1 MDDKLNKLKSEHGI
15 NVTELYI
22 ESKKVNGHYKITLF
36 INAEKDK
43 PGKTHIS
50 FDLKLGNSFVFK
62 NLMPIEAGRKQYTS
76 IMPEDINESPVEIVF
91 YRSMPGKGPN
101 QLDSVIVEKKE
112 KIKTDN
118 NNRYQTE
125 KELLKS
131 QFHSKKYQKLD
142 NKETMLENNQQKI
155 SRQSINLEK
164 KIRSLE
170 LRIKQLE
177 GIISELKKTDHKI
190 EGLNIRITK
199 EIENFVEKIE
209 SRFQSK
215 IEAMQ
220 KEIIVEV
227 VRSKIENYRK
237 IMRLILESLNL
248 PNLDMEHKLKVQNM
262 LNALTDEVISILV
275 KTGLKIDNVNSYPFM
290 VERIYPIKE
299 KIQQIQKKLG
309 NPEELIEKEYKVL
322 KNITKMYYEKYNK
335 GEDLSL
341 FKNKFIIEIEQ
352 TINDV
357 EKKITEEIKVYQK
370 VCFRNE
376 EEIYNELEEF
386 ISNTVLCFIDSIL
399 EEIKEWSIT
408 TNGVKNLSENDIDE
422 ARRAIMLS
430 LDIRP
435 VQIQAGFTEFDPE
448 QHEKLDEEIRPELPK
463 KTVLEVRL
471 GGYLFGP
478 TGRNIRKA
486 GVVVSF

>member
-1 MDDKLNKLKSEHGI
+1 
-15 NVTELYI
+15 
-22 ESKKVNGHYKITLF
+22 
-36 INAEKDK
+36 
-43 PGKTHIS
+43 
-50 FDLKLGNSFVFK
+50 
-62 NLMPIEAGRKQYTS
+62 
-76 IMPEDINESPVEIVF
+76 
-91 YRSMPGKGPN
+91 
-101 QLDSVIVEKKE
+101 
-112 KIKTDN
+112 
-118 NNRYQTE
+118 
-125 KELLKS
+125 
-131 QFHSKKYQKLD
+131 
-142 NKETMLENNQQKI
+142 
-155 SRQSINLEK
+155 
-164 KIRSLE
+164 
-170 LRIKQLE
+170 
-177 GIISELKKTDHKI
+177 
-190 EGLNIRITK
+190 
-199 EIENFVEKIE
+199 
-209 SRFQSK
+209 
-215 IEAMQ
+215 
-220 KEIIVEV
+220 
-227 VRSKIENYRK
+227 
-237 IMRLILESLNL
+237 
-248 PNLDMEHKLKVQNM
+248 
-262 LNALTDEVISILV
+262 
-275 KTGLKIDNVNSYPFM
+275 
-290 VERIYPIKE
+290 
-299 KIQQIQKKLG
+299 
-309 NPEELIEKEYKVL
+309 
-322 KNITKMYYEKYNK
+322 MYYEKYNK